1 MGVGPEQ
8 RSEPAEDETATPPR
22 PGRTG
27 ESAVEPRM
35 PELRLQRHVGDGAV
49 AEHPVTQ
56 MPAAAVSGKA
66 CAVPAATVSGK
77 ACAVFAATVSAAVSG
92 KSCAVFAATVSA
104 AVSGKSCA
112 VSATTVSAAM
122 SDKACPVPAATMFGT
137 MPAATMF
144 ATVPAAT
151 MFATMP
157 AATMPAATVSA
168 ATMPAATVS
177 AATVSAATVPAA
189 TALRVC
195 FECEKRHDEEQH
207 RGQASAGRQHQPHGA
222 VGLGAPH
229 RCGRLSLG
237 ILQRTKSF

>member
-1 MGVGPEQ
+1 M
-8 RSEPAEDETATPPR
+8 
-22 PGRTG
+22 
-27 ESAVEPRM
+27 
-35 PELRLQRHVGDGAV
+35 
-49 AEHPVTQ
+49 
-56 MPAAAVSGKA
+56 
-66 CAVPAATVSGK
+66 PAATVSGK

-92 KSCAVFAATVSA
+92 KSCAVSA
-104 AVSGKSCA
+104 A
-112 VSATTVSAAM
+112 TVSAAM

-157 AATMPAATVSA
+157 AATMAAAAVPAATVS
-168 ATMPAATVS
+168 
-177 AATVSAATVPAA
+177 AA

-195 FECEKRHDEEQH
+195 FECEKRHDEEQN
-207 RGQASAGRQHQPHGA
+207 RGQASAGRQHQPRGT

>member
-1 MGVGPEQ
+1 M
-8 RSEPAEDETATPPR
+8 
-22 PGRTG
+22 
-27 ESAVEPRM
+27 
-35 PELRLQRHVGDGAV
+35 
-49 AEHPVTQ
+49 
-56 MPAAAVSGKA
+56 
-66 CAVPAATVSGK
+66 PAATVSGK

-92 KSCAVFAATVSA
+92 KSCAVSA
-104 AVSGKSCA
+104 A
-112 VSATTVSAAM
+112 TVSAAM

-151 MFATMP
+151 MA
-157 AATMPAATVSA
+157 AATVS
-168 ATMPAATVS
+168 
-177 AATVSAATVPAA
+177 AA

-222 VGLGAPH
+222 VGLGAPQ

-237 ILQRTKSF
+237 ILPRTKSF

>member
-1 MGVGPEQ
+1 M
-8 RSEPAEDETATPPR
+8 
-22 PGRTG
+22 
-27 ESAVEPRM
+27 
-35 PELRLQRHVGDGAV
+35 
-49 AEHPVTQ
+49 
-56 MPAAAVSGKA
+56 
-66 CAVPAATVSGK
+66 PAATVSGK

-92 KSCAVFAATVSA
+92 KSCAVSA
-104 AVSGKSCA
+104 A
-112 VSATTVSAAM
+112 TVSAAM

-151 MFATMP
+151 MFATVP
-157 AATMPAATVSA
+157 AATMAAAAVPAATVS
-168 ATMPAATVS
+168 
-177 AATVSAATVPAA
+177 AA

-237 ILQRTKSF
+237 ILPRTKSF